1 MKIKAKEKA
10 KAKPKA
16 SEKVKGRTQKS
27 EPIGGTQQELTE
39 KQASEVVGGIARRL

>member
-16 SEKVKGRTQKS
+16 REKVKGRTQKLD
-27 EPIGGTQQELTE
+27 PIEATQQELTE
-39 KQASEVVGGIARRL
+39 KQASEVVGGITRRL